1 MQFDATE
8 EDLQVWLAEADE
20 NLEYLQNDV
29 INLEKD
35 YTDTELVGRIFRAA
49 HTLKGSSAMIGHHR
63 MAELTHAME
72 SVLGTVRDGKLVPT
86 SAVVD
91 VLLQG
96 VDGLQALREEVVTK
110 EERTDVDLSGTVE
123 ALLKIVQDA
132 GGTMARMPGSGGG
145 QEAVAASPPEPDAGS
160 QVAGGSSAPSAQHPA
175 LELDAD
181 EKEAIK
187 ATIDAGMGVFLV
199 EIAFQ
204 PDSEW
209 LAVRAFQVLNDVSGI
224 GELLKSN
231 PTSEDVEAEKL
242 GPSMALVLAGG
253 DAAKIEE
260 TVKSVEDVASVTVT
274 PYTAEMLAE
283 QSSAGSQ
290 EPELPAGPPPAAEG
304 TAAPPPAEA
313 QLPVPAAS
321 AAVERSQ
328 STPPAGEVVRRP
340 TRVAQNVRV
349 DVERLDNLMNLVG
362 ELVIDRNRLQQVGQ
376 QLESELGA
384 HDVVDALNEAAQHVG
399 RITDEL
405 QEEVMRVRMQPVES
419 VFNKFP
425 RLVRDLAGK
434 LDKKVDFVVEGKETE
449 LDRSV
454 IEKIDDPII
463 HLLRNA
469 IDHGLEPPDERRA
482 AGKPEVGQIKLSA
495 WHEENHIVIAV
506 QDDGRGMDPAKLKA
520 SAVAKKIITQ
530 EVADRMDD
538 RAAVELIF
546 APGFSTAAKTTEV
559 SGRGVGMDI
568 VRANIEKLSGFVTIE
583 SAVGR
588 GTRFLVK
595 LPLTLAIIRALLVG
609 LGGQKFAIPMA
620 TVMETL
626 RFNAQDIRTVKM
638 QEAIQLRGRI
648 LPLVSLRELL
658 RLPAHLYPA
667 PEAGSPPNEPFNMNA
682 DGDGNGSAANGG
694 GDGMDGLAGMERL
707 PREHKR
713 FVVAVRVGDRQMGLQ
728 VDSLI
733 GETEIVIKPL
743 SRFLGDVRGIAGVT
757 ILGDGQVAIICD
769 VPSLINRVVQ
779 EQLLA

>member
-1 MQFDATE
+1 VAELQFDATE
-8 EDLQVWLAEADE
+8 DDLKVWLAEADE
-20 NLEYLQNDV
+20 QIELLQNDV
-29 INLEKD
+29 IRLEKD
-35 YTDTELVGRIFRAA
+35 YGDETLVQGIFRAA
-49 HTLKGSSAMIGHHR
+49 HTLKGSSAMIGHTR

-72 SVLGTVRDGKLVPT
+72 SVFGMVREGKLTPT
-86 SAVVD
+86 TEIVD
-91 VLLQG
+91 SLLAG
-96 VDGLQALREEVVTK
+96 VDGLNALREEVITK
-110 EERTDVDLSGTVE
+110 QQSDVELGPTVE
-123 ALLKIVQDA
+123 ALHKIVEEG
-132 GGTMARMPGSGGG
+132 GGTFARMPGQAAPAAAPAPAAAAGGTLL
-145 QEAVAASPPEPDAGS
+145 ERFPLEPDEIRA
-160 QVAGGSSAPSAQHPA
+160 VKAM
-175 LELDAD
+175 LESGASVWLLEVD
-181 EKEAIK
+181 
-187 ATIDAGMGVFLV
+187 
-199 EIAFQ
+199 FQ
-204 PDSEW
+204 PDSPW
-209 LAVRAFQVLNDVSGI
+209 LAVRAFQSLNDLSNV
-224 GELLKSN
+224 GEVLKSN
-231 PTSEDVEAEKL
+231 PNSEDVEAEKV
-242 GPSMALVLAGG
+242 GPKLQVVLAGPAE
-253 DAAKIEE
+253 DADKILAAAKA
-260 TVKSVEDVASVTVT
+260 VDDVVNAALT
-274 PYTAEMLAE
+274 PYTADALAPAPAQE
-283 QSSAGSQ
+283 AVPAQATEEVAPPKELVPSQ
-290 EPELPAGPPPAAEG
+290 
-304 TAAPPPAEA
+304 TTPPAEA
-313 QLPVPAAS
+313 SPA
-321 AAVERSQ
+321 RPP
-328 STPPAGEVVRRP
+328 STPRVV
-340 TRVAQNVRV
+340 QNVRV

-362 ELVIDRNRLQQVGQ
+362 ELVIDRNRLQQLGL

-384 HDVVDALNEAAQHVG
+384 HDAVDALSETAQHVG

-405 QEEVMRVRMQPVES
+405 QEEVMRIRMQPIES

-434 LDKKVDFVVEGKETE
+434 LGKKVDFTVEGKETE

-469 IDHGLEPPDERRA
+469 IDHGLESPEERRA
-482 AGKPEVGQIKLSA
+482 AGKPETGSIKLSA

-520 SAVAKKIITQ
+520 SAVNKKIITQ

-546 APGFSTAAKTTEV
+546 APGFSTAAKTTDV

-583 SAVGR
+583 TAVGR

-626 RFNAQDIRTVKM
+626 RFDAQDVRTIKM
-638 QEAIQLRGRI
+638 HEAIQLRGRI
-648 LPLVSLRELL
+648 LPLVSLRDLL
-658 RLPAHLYPA
+658 RLPRLIEAAL
-667 PEAGSPPNEPFNMNA
+667 PEPVS
-682 DGDGNGSAANGG
+682 GNGDQSAGNRTGSG
-694 GDGMDGLAGMERL
+694 LHDVTEDDEGMVMDVDPDR
-707 PREHKR
+707 RRRRHKM

-743 SRFLGDVRGIAGVT
+743 SRFLGEVRGIAGVT

-769 VPSLINRVVQ
+769 IPSLINRVVQ